1 MPKITIHVWHDIRGG
16 IVAVGHPVG
25 GNKAFKVTP
34 IAKHPYQVL
43 ENEID
48 QELVANLH
56 ETHTVDVEKRTLVA
70 RPK

>member
-16 IVAVGHPVG
+16 IVAVGHPVA
-25 GNKAFKVTP
+25 GNKTIKVTP
-34 IAKHPYQVL
+34 IAKPPYQVL

>member
-1 MPKITIHVWHDIRGG
+1 
-16 IVAVGHPVG
+16 VAVGHPVA
-25 GNKAFKVTP
+25 GNKTIKVTP
-34 IAKHPYQVL
+34 IAKPPYQVL